1 MHESRTAEAM
11 LDGVEGDAVIA
22 DKAYDSDAIRDT
34 VKAAGMKAVIPSN
47 RSQPLPKRWVDLIN
61 YLNEKERMER
71 GSPEPEPEPRP
82 RSN

>member
-47 RSQPLPKRWVDLIN
+47 RSRKKRIATT
-61 YLNEKERMER
+61 RR
-71 GSPEPEPEPRP
+71 ATASATA
-82 RSN
+82 SSAASTS